1 MCEKTHTKQVEWRLR
16 SSLTLCSQCRRSA
29 AVCRPV
35 ALSPCCFVALWR
47 CSAILGWLCLVV
59 CFVAASRLDFS
70 LFCALLLRSCQLLTH
85 THTEA
90 RGCLLFGLNTR
101 IIDAAV
107 DVDAD
112 AAISRRS
119 NKVPE
124 IVLIGEVYTIC
135 ALCSTFF
142 WFLLLLLLFFCHSG
156 ERERGR
162 ESGGGGG
169 RVAQ

>member
-1 MCEKTHTKQVEWRLR
+1 MLPMSEVG
-16 SSLTLCSQCRRSA
+16 CSVSP
-29 AVCRPV
+29 CRPV
-35 ALSPCCFVALWR
+35 ALLLCGFVALWR
-47 CSAILGWLCLVV
+47 DSWLAFLVV

-70 LFCALLLRSCQLLTH
+70 LFCALLLRSCELLTH
-85 THTEA
+85 THTHTQA

-119 NKVPE
+119 NKGPE

-142 WFLLLLLLFFCHSG
+142 FWFLLLLLLFFCYSG
-156 ERERGR
+156 ERERER
-162 ESGGGGG
+162 EGEGFG